1 MSNNFTTIV
10 FGCALLSNDTEVA
23 YNWFLEVAYN
33 WFLATII
40 EAMDGRRPILVI
52 TDGDKSMRKG
62 IKKNFLDARHRLC
75 SWHLERKARTN
86 VHHKRHNT

>member
-10 FGCALLSNDTEVA
+10 FGCALLSNETEVA
-23 YNWFLEVAYN
+23 YNWV
-33 WFLATII
+33 LATII
-40 EAMDGRRPILVI
+40 EAMDGRGPILVI
-52 TDGDKSMRKG
+52 TDGDKSTRKG

-75 SWHLERKARTN
+75 SWHLERKAGTN

>member
-10 FGCALLSNDTEVA
+10 FGCALLSNETEV
-23 YNWFLEVAYN
+23 VYN

-52 TDGDKSMRKG
+52 TDGDKSMRKV